1 MSIAA
6 ILVFATVAAGQPAMA
21 SAATPTPV
29 EVAEADR
36 TPVRCKPAPYY
47 VADRG
52 ERSGIERV
60 LVTGSRV
67 PLTAR
72 DYPDRRAR
80 PCFLMREPQ
89 ANPNPLRTAD

>member
-1 MSIAA
+1 MSVTAV
-6 ILVFATVAAGQPAMA
+6 LLFVTVAAGQPAMA

-29 EVAEADR
+29 EAAEADR
-36 TPVRCKPAPYY
+36 TPMRCKPAPYY
-47 VADRG
+47 VAERG
-52 ERSGIERV
+52 ERSTVERIQ
-60 LVTGSRV
+60 VTGSRV

-89 ANPNPLRTAD
+89 TNPNPLRTAD